1 MGQGDRLDLIERDG
15 PEPERLPTGTWLH
28 DLGCP
33 HCGKTCD
40 VCVVLDANAA
50 EDRQRLR
57 GAVSLTDFE
66 RDSLTTL
73 LSGIVND
80 GLDTYGGVRVPTRA
94 RVVRGDLD
102 RVVPDHDVPG

>member
-33 HCGKTCD
+33 HCRKTCD

-80 GLDTYGGVRVPTRA
+80 GLDTYGVNAAQKAAIGRA
-94 RVVRGDLD
+94 LTKLYRDSSR
-102 RVVPDHDVPG
+102 